1 MVIQTVFGVDALMKA
16 MVPQRC
22 FFLVPGPSED
32 SKTVN
37 VLKCLGQKKTHT
49 HTLTIYICMY
59 IYNIVYIYIIIYI
72 HIHTLG
78 GSRHDET

>member
-1 MVIQTVFGVDALMKA
+1 MIEIRVCVCNIKWFKYHQSKLLPTIDSIYLWGPAMVIQTVFGVDALMKA

-49 HTLTIYICMY
+49 H
-59 IYNIVYIYIIIYI
+59 
-72 HIHTLG
+72 
-78 GSRHDET
+78 